1 MKKCLEW
8 LKLRQAAD
16 VKDDAV
22 RGSPFLVC
30 GSLWTVGTLLFFRPL
45 LSVIKYGSPQRA
57 NVICVQKTRDRERGQ
72 L

>member
-1 MKKCLEW
+1 MKMCLEW

-30 GSLWTVGTLLFFRPL
+30 GSLWAVGTGHCLFFFVL
-45 LSVIKYGSPQRA
+45 CSP
-57 NVICVQKTRDRERGQ
+57 
-72 L
+72 